1 MPQIFIVDDSISV
14 RKALEIT
21 FKRHSLTSHSA
32 VSGEEALEAL
42 LNEPSSFELLM
53 VDVIMPGMSGL
64 ELCSTLRQQERFQS
78 LPVILMSGNVD
89 DDIRAQARDAGAN
102 AVLRK
107 PFSQDE
113 LIPMVEGFLPGRAP
127 APDGSAAPISLVQQ
141 VHTQRSPE
149 APVLTAPIKT
159 EPSAPEPVSAAPDSR
174 PEDTAVPAEPQADSP
189 DRLEGDAQRLIR
201 HYQSSDR
208 AEALALLDASH
219 KLLGHQGQPLDPKL
233 LSFAAYFV
241 NTARVIGHQF
251 MAETL
256 QTVTLRYQQRDV
268 ILHVHADFTLVV
280 VTRAEQEPNKLLN

>member
-32 VSGEEALEAL
+32 ISGEEALETL
-42 LNEPSSFELLM
+42 LNEPTSFDLLM

-64 ELCSTLRQQERFQS
+64 ELCTTLRQQERFQS

-89 DDIRAQARDAGAN
+89 DEIRAQARDAGAN

-113 LIPMVEGFLPGRAP
+113 LIPMVEGLLPGRADASEPEPALIP
-127 APDGSAAPISLVQQ
+127 APAPVPTPVAAAPVA
-141 VHTQRSPE
+141 
-149 APVLTAPIKT
+149 APVATQTP
-159 EPSAPEPVSAAPDSR
+159 PAAPDVTPPAAAAPER
-174 PEDTAVPAEPQADSP
+174 PM
-189 DRLEGDAQRLIR
+189 GDAQRLIK
-201 HYQSSDR
+201 HYQDTGH

-219 KLLGHQGQPLDPKL
+219 KLLGHQGRPLDPKL

-251 MAETL
+251 MGETL

-268 ILHVHADFTLVV
+268 MLHVHADFTLVA
-280 VTRAEQEPNKLLN
+280 VTRADPEPGKVLN

>member
-42 LNEPSSFELLM
+42 LNEHASFDLLM

-64 ELCSTLRQQERFQS
+64 ELCTMLRQQERFQA

-89 DDIRAQARDAGAN
+89 DEIRAQARDAGAN

-127 APDGSAAPISLVQQ
+127 AAEDIAPAPAPDAPVAHSVPAATSSAAPS
-141 VHTQRSPE
+141 
-149 APVLTAPIKT
+149 
-159 EPSAPEPVSAAPDSR
+159 EPVPVAAEDVTALPQPTVPDR
-174 PEDTAVPAEPQADSP
+174 PEGE
-189 DRLEGDAQRLIR
+189 AQRLIR
-201 HYQSSDR
+201 HYQSSER
-208 AEALALLDASH
+208 AEALALLDAGH
-219 KLLGHQGQPLDPKL
+219 RLLGHQGRPLDPKL

-251 MAETL
+251 MAESL

-268 ILHVHADFTLVV
+268 ILHVHTDFTLVV
-280 VTRAEQEPNKLLN
+280 VTRAEPEPNKLLN